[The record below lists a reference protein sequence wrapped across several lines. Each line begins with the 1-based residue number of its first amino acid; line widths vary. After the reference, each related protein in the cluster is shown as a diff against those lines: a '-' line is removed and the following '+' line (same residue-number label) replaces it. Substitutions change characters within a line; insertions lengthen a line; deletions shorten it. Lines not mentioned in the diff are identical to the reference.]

1 MGDLNWNEK
10 SASKQATTVLMINR
24 IRLNTSKKG
33 GGGSGAYVWGLKIGC
48 IFCLKVD
55 GPINGGLIIHQL
67 LVGLISGSLCY
78 P

>member
-1 MGDLNWNEK
+1 
-10 SASKQATTVLMINR
+10 MISR

-33 GGGSGAYVWGLKIGC
+33 GSAAYVWGLKIGC

-55 GPINGGLIIHQL
+55 GPINGGLI
-67 LVGLISGSLCY
+67 LVGLVNGSLCY

>member
-33 GGGSGAYVWGLKIGC
+33 GGGKWGL
-48 IFCLKVD
+48 CL
-55 GPINGGLIIHQL
+55 GA
-67 LVGLISGSLCY
+67 
-78 P
+78 